1 MMRLKS
7 FAGLGMSIVAAGLL
21 LTACTTD
28 AKPAKLSAQE
38 AQTII
43 QESVEQ
49 KGNLSAITGQLS
61 EITPDDVWE
70 ETGHQLFKDS
80 GSLETYV
87 VADGKA
93 AVLGIGFGGSGVTS
107 VVPYDVNGDGAG
119 DLVYAY
125 SYGSGIHRS
134 VMSWMDLQTMTE
146 HPVLSKAETAGFRT
160 YDLILQKEDN
170 SIIVYQV
177 GNKENREAVTQA
189 LMSYPASKDM
199 KTMSLVKDG
208 VLTVEQ
214 DGLYYEATG
223 AD

>member
-7 FAGLGMSIVAAGLL
+7 VAGLGISIVAAGLL

-38 AQTII
+38 AQII
-43 QESVEQ
+43 IKEKLAQRSSS
-49 KGNLSAITGQLS
+49 LAGQLA

-87 VADGKA
+87 VADGNA

-146 HPVLSKAETAGFRT
+146 HPVLSKAEGEGFRM
-160 YDLILQKEDN
+160 YDLILQSEDD
-170 SIIVYQV
+170 SILVYQIS
-177 GNKENREAVTQA
+177 NKQNREAVTRA
-189 LMSYPASKDM
+189 LMSYPASKDIES
-199 KTMSLVKDG
+199 MSLIKDG
-208 VLTVEQ
+208 VLVKEQ

>member
-7 FAGLGMSIVAAGLL
+7 AAGLGVCMMTAGLL
-21 LTACTTD
+21 LTGCATD
-28 AKPAKLSAQE
+28 AKPAKLSKEDAR
-38 AQTII
+38 TI
-43 QESVEQ
+43 VEDKLDQ
-49 KGNLSAITGQLS
+49 SSSSLAGQLAD
-61 EITPDDVWE
+61 ITPDDVWE

-80 GSLETYV
+80 SSLETYV

-93 AVLGIGFGGSGVTS
+93 AVLGTGFGGSGVTS

-160 YDLILQKEDN
+160 YDLILQKEDD

-177 GNKENREAVTQA
+177 GNKQNREAVTQA
-189 LMSYPASKDM
+189 LMSYPASKDIES
-199 KTMSLVKDG
+199 MSLVKDG
-208 VLTVEQ
+208 VLVKEQ

>member
-7 FAGLGMSIVAAGLL
+7 VAGLAVGILAAGLL

-38 AQTII
+38 AQIMI
-43 QESVEQ
+43 LEKLGQRSSS
-49 KGNLSAITGQLS
+49 LAGQLA
-61 EITPDDVWE
+61 EITPAEVWE

-80 GSLETYV
+80 SSLETYV
-87 VADGKA
+87 VADGQA
-93 AVLGIGFGGSGVTS
+93 AVLGIGFGGCGVTS

-146 HPVLSKAETAGFRT
+146 QPVLSKAETAGFRT
-160 YDLILQKEDN
+160 YDLILQKEDD

-177 GNKENREAVTQA
+177 GNKQNREAVTQA
-189 LMSYPASKDM
+189 LMSYPASKDIESM
-199 KTMSLVKDG
+199 RLIKDG
-208 VLTVEQ
+208 VLVKEQ
-214 DGLYYEATG
+214 DGLFYEATG

>member
-1 MMRLKS
+1 MMRLHS
-7 FAGLGMSIVAAGLL
+7 VAGLAVGILAAGLL

-28 AKPAKLSAQE
+28 AKPAKLSAQK
-38 AQTII
+38 AQIII
-43 QESVEQ
+43 QDKLDQSSSS
-49 KGNLSAITGQLS
+49 LAGQLAD
-61 EITPDDVWE
+61 ITPDDVWE

-80 GSLETYV
+80 SSLETYV

-93 AVLGIGFGGSGVTS
+93 AVLGTGFGGSGVTS

-160 YDLILQKEDN
+160 YDLILQKEDD

-177 GNKENREAVTQA
+177 GNKQNREAVTQA
-189 LMSYPASKDM
+189 LMSYPASKDIES
-199 KTMSLVKDG
+199 MSLVKDG
-208 VLTVEQ
+208 VLVKEQ

>member
-1 MMRLKS
+1 MMRLHS
-7 FAGLGMSIVAAGLL
+7 VAGLAVGILAAGLL

-38 AQTII
+38 AQIII
-43 QESVEQ
+43 QEKLDQRS
-49 KGNLSAITGQLS
+49 SSPAGQLA
-61 EITPDDVWE
+61 EITPAEVWE

-80 GSLETYV
+80 SSLETYV

-160 YDLILQKEDN
+160 YDLILQKEDD
-170 SIIVYQV
+170 SIMVYQV
-177 GNKENREAVTQA
+177 GNKQNREAVTQA
-189 LMSYPASKDM
+189 LMSYPASKDIES
-199 KTMSLVKDG
+199 MSLVKDG
-208 VLTVEQ
+208 VLVKEQ